1 MTGSPHRVRRRL
13 ARLPDW
19 TAHPGFGVAAL
30 FAVAVLLIV
39 HGEPQ
44 PSSRPSGKSIVVSG
58 SPTAPAGLPATLVV
72 RADTLEYRAAGVVR
86 KITLPDLA
94 RPRSVL
100 TNRGLSVGLA
110 VIGDR
115 QQAYAVS
122 RDLTITDLGYADAVL
137 PASQPGSSVLVEAAL
152 ADPCRITSPGPSATA
167 SAGSTSDS
175 ASSTSA
181 GRAPLR
187 DFSVRRFNSSAKQV
201 GSTTYLP
208 AGMRAATDSVVG
220 LVVWQPVNQPFDG
233 VVPLEPLS
241 AAATLIRPNGT
252 YRQLGPVY
260 PLASTAQNLLVWDVQ
275 RRQFGIMLLTNVT
288 STATSTAS
296 PTGSGSRTPSA
307 GASGRTESGSTSAK
321 PTPTPTAVLGTRYF
335 NPTRGFTVTGP
346 ATFAPDGSAFAVYA
360 QVGSRRRLVVAQ
372 VSAVL
377 SDQIEVLALAVNTV
391 SPSPAAS
398 ASTTRSSSTA
408 GTSTSQT
415 SSDQTSSDQTSA
427 VTTSTGPSS
436 SAPTFEPDGFP
447 VPAPLQPLWWAD
459 QVVAVG
465 SEGSVVGYRPGSDQA
480 SLFDLGFSD
489 IQSLAEAP

>member
-1 MTGSPHRVRRRL
+1 
-13 ARLPDW
+13 
-19 TAHPGFGVAAL
+19 
-30 FAVAVLLIV
+30 
-39 HGEPQ
+39 
-44 PSSRPSGKSIVVSG
+44 
-58 SPTAPAGLPATLVV
+58 
-72 RADTLEYRAAGVVR
+72 
-86 KITLPDLA
+86 
-94 RPRSVL
+94 
-100 TNRGLSVGLA
+100 
-110 VIGDR
+110 
-115 QQAYAVS
+115 
-122 RDLTITDLGYADAVL
+122 
-137 PASQPGSSVLVEAAL
+137 
-152 ADPCRITSPGPSATA
+152 
-167 SAGSTSDS
+167 
-175 ASSTSA
+175 
-181 GRAPLR
+181 
-187 DFSVRRFNSSAKQV
+187 
-201 GSTTYLP
+201 
-208 AGMRAATDSVVG
+208 
-220 LVVWQPVNQPFDG
+220 
-233 VVPLEPLS
+233 
-241 AAATLIRPNGT
+241 
-252 YRQLGPVY
+252 VY